1 MEARVRGPQAVRGEA
16 RVPGD
21 KSISHRA
28 LILGALAHGETEIR
42 GLSPAGDVRST
53 AGCLRALGVEIQ
65 SEGEAVRVM
74 GRGPEG
80 LTPPAAPLHCGN
92 SGTTMRLLCGVLAG
106 RPFGAVLVGDGS
118 LSRRPMRRVAEPLRL
133 MGAAIHARDGEYP
146 PLRVRGGR
154 LRGIRYRPPV
164 ASAQV
169 KSAVLLAGLQAEGE
183 TTVEEPALSRDH
195 TERMLVYLGAKLERD
210 GLRVR
215 LVPTELEA
223 RDITVPGDFSS
234 AAFLMAAAAARPGAE
249 VLIRGVG
256 VNPTRTGFL
265 DALRGMGADV
275 ALLNRREANGEPVAD
290 ILVRGRE
297 LQGIKLSGDII
308 PRMID
313 ELPLVFVL
321 ATQAVGTTV
330 VRDAGELRVKESD
343 RIAAMGE
350 NLRRMGAA
358 VEEYPDGMCIRGP
371 QRLRGARISGF
382 RDHRVVMACAVAG
395 LYAEGETLIGDAEW
409 ADISFPGFFGILE
422 GLAHDR

>member
-28 LILGALAHGETEIR
+28 LILGALAHGETKIR

-80 LTPPAAPLHCGN
+80 LIPPAAPLHCGN

-183 TTVEEPALSRDH
+183 TTVEEPAPSRDH

-210 GLRVR
+210 GLRVQ

-297 LQGIKLSGDII
+297 LQGIELSGDII